1 MALSLISSRPVPL
14 LSRCLSFRTPI
25 SECHRLGF
33 DHDDSCYHL
42 CEWASVYDRADV
54 DFLVACSRSF
64 TSSDQVGTYLAP
76 EDESQAGNL
85 DGR

>member
-1 MALSLISSRPVPL
+1 MALSLISSRSVPL
-14 LSRCLSFRTPI
+14 FGRCFSFRTPI

-42 CEWASVYDRADV
+42 REWASVYDRADV

-76 EDESQAGNL
+76 EDESQAGDL

>member
-1 MALSLISSRPVPL
+1 MSPQLTPSRSVPL
-14 LSRCLSFRTPI
+14 LSRCFGFRTPI
-25 SECHRLGF
+25 SECDRLGF

-42 CEWASVYDRADV
+42 REWALVYDRADA
-54 DFLVACSRSF
+54 DFIVACSRSF